1 MSANAR
7 IAVDRKAEAVLLPA
21 QALFEKGGRSVVYV
35 QGAWGFQERLVEIAR
50 RTPKQVAVTRGV
62 KPGDRV
68 ALRDP
73 TAREQ
78 AR

>member
-1 MSANAR
+1 MRA
-7 IAVDRKAEAVLLPA
+7 DAVLLPA

-35 QGAWGFQERLVEIAR
+35 QGAWGFQERPVEIGR
-50 RTPKQVAVTRGV
+50 RTPKQVAVVRGV
-62 KPGDRV
+62 KPGERV

-73 TAREQ
+73 TVKEQ

>member
-7 IAVDRKAEAVLLPA
+7 IAVDRRANAILLPA

-35 QGAWGFQERLVEIAR
+35 QGTWGFAETPVEIAQ
-50 RTPKQVAVTRGV
+50 RTPKQVAVARGV
-62 KPGDRV
+62 KAGQKV

-73 TAREQ
+73 TVEEQ
-78 AR
+78 KR